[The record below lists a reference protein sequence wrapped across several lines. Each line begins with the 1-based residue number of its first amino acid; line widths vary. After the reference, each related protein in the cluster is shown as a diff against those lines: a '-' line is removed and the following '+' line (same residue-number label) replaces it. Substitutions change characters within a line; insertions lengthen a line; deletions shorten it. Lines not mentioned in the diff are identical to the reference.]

1 MFSVSGPPPRFW
13 PASRSRPSEHP
24 ARASP
29 RLARPSPA
37 PRAPACSRHP
47 ALRSPRPSPAPFP
60 CWPLVHAPTAAE
72 TFRRVATMCRRRPP
86 RGSRG
91 LSPRPRARLLLL
103 EPVRSLT
110 PARTAFPLLQSKK
123 PKLRP
128 SPRQQLRRRRAPA
141 PPRHSPIP
149 RARNSASPSFK
160 SRSRLRRLR
169 AQVEP
174 PRASPPTAMAPPC
187 SAAMEVVFVLFSRLA

>member
-1 MFSVSGPPPRFW
+1 MPANPPVRVGP
-13 PASRSRPSEHP
+13 
-24 ARASP
+24 
-29 RLARPSPA
+29 

-60 CWPLVHAPTAAE
+60 CSPRAHAPTAAE
-72 TFRRVATMCRRRPP
+72 DSRRVVTMCRRRPP

-91 LSPRPRARLLLL
+91 LTSRTRARLQPPQ
-103 EPVRSLT
+103 PVRSLT

-187 SAAMEVVFVLFSRLA
+187 SAAMEVAFLLFSRLA